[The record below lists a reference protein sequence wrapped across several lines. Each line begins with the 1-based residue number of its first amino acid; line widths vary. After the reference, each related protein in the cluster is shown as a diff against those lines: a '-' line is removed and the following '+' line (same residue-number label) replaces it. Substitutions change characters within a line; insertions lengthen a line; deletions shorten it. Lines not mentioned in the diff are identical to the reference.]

1 MTTHPPHAGYL
12 DEDQISGFDRERA
25 TLGALFRFIGS
36 DRSRF
41 ASALALLLASA
52 TFTLLTGLT
61 IGQLVEQGLVRRDLA
76 ACLVPGAS
84 TIALEIAALLAG
96 YRGRRILAEATSRAI
111 LRIRESLFHHIH
123 RLPLSY
129 YDRQPLGRTVTRI
142 SHDVES
148 LETFFS
154 GSLSRLVLTSIFV
167 VLSLVAMLVTD
178 LALGSLLVTL
188 ALPAVI
194 IVTATRHH
202 ARDLNR
208 QMTRTNSGINAR
220 LAEYLNGISV
230 ISSFGLEQW
239 SAAEF
244 RRSVTAYLETCI
256 TTNRFYS
263 WLRPI
268 SELLC
273 QLPLVG
279 LLWFGGHAVLEGT
292 LTLGIF
298 VAFVRYC
305 QRFSGP
311 ITELSR
317 EVQAIQEA
325 LTTCERVGTFLN
337 AQTEE
342 VELGRDGD
350 VTAHGIA
357 GSVAFRNVSMGYSP
371 TEQIL
376 FDLSFDV
383 AAGTSVGL
391 AGPTGSGKTST
402 VSLLA
407 RLYEFQAGE
416 IFIDGIPIRSFR
428 RAGLRNIIGFV
439 SQDVIIIAGT
449 IAENLA
455 SGREIPRPTIESSA
469 RRTGLVDVLARSGR
483 TLDSIVLDRG
493 ADLSEGERQLIALTR
508 VLAAAPTILILD
520 EATAHIDPDL
530 EAIVHHAVETV
541 MAGRT
546 CFIIAHRLQT
556 LQNCD
561 QILVFDKGR
570 IVEQGSPK
578 NLLHH
583 PIAIAPET
591 TLGAAIEPNPISP
604 STLESDEVEG

>member
-1 MTTHPPHAGYL
+1 MTTHSPHAGYL
-12 DEDQISGFDRERA
+12 DEDQISGLDRERA
-25 TLGALFRFIGS
+25 TVGWLLRFIGP

-41 ASALALLLASA
+41 ASALALLFASA

-61 IGQLVEQGLVRRDLA
+61 IAHLIEQGLVQRDLTACIVPA
-76 ACLVPGAS
+76 AL
-84 TIALEIAALLAG
+84 TIGLEMIALLAG
-96 YRGRRILAEATSRAI
+96 YRGRTILADVTSRAI

-154 GSLSRLVLTSIFV
+154 GSLSRLILTSIFV
-167 VLSLVAMLVTD
+167 VLSLVAMLATD
-178 LALGSLLVTL
+178 FALGSLLVSL

-194 IVTATRHH
+194 IVTATRHR

-208 QMTRTNSGINAR
+208 QMSRMNSGINAR
-220 LAEYLNGISV
+220 LAEYLNGVSV
-230 ISSFGLEQW
+230 IRSFGLERW
-239 SAAEF
+239 SADEF
-244 RRSVTAYLETCI
+244 RRSVTTYLETCI
-256 TTNRFYS
+256 STNRFYS

-279 LLWFGGHAVLEGT
+279 LLWFGGHAVHDGT

-337 AQTEE
+337 APTEE
-342 VELGRDGD
+342 TELGPDGD
-350 VTAHGIA
+350 LSADGLS
-357 GSVAFRNVSMGYSP
+357 GSVEFRNVSMGYSP

-376 FDLSFDV
+376 FDLSFAI
-383 AAGTSVGL
+383 AAGSSVGL

-416 IFIDGIPIRSFR
+416 ILIDGMPIRSFC
-428 RAGLRNIIGFV
+428 RASLRNAIGFV

-449 IAENLA
+449 IAENIA
-455 SGREIPRPTIESSA
+455 SGREIPRPTIESA
-469 RRTGLVDVLARSGR
+469 AIRTGLLDVLTRSGR
-483 TLDSIVLDRG
+483 TLESTVLDRG

-508 VLAAAPTILILD
+508 VLATAPTILILD

-530 EAIVHHAVETV
+530 EAIVHRAIETV
-541 MAGRT
+541 MTGRT

-556 LQNCD
+556 LKNCD
-561 QILVFDKGR
+561 HVLVFDKGR
-570 IVEQGSPK
+570 LVEQGPPESVLRHPVEISTDTAARSPIDRATIT
-578 NLLHH
+578 
-583 PIAIAPET
+583 PSIAEPE
-591 TLGAAIEPNPISP
+591 
-604 STLESDEVEG
+604 ES